1 MAWRTRMARSLPFY
15 YGWVIVANTVSVSL
29 STRTI
34 MAVAML
40 SVFVVPMT
48 EELGWSR
55 GLFSGAVSLGGLC
68 AVVTSPF
75 VGRWLDRFGAGAL
88 LAVSSAVTGILAV
101 GLSLISYPL
110 AFYALYVPGRMIFAG
125 PLELGLPTSISNWFI
140 RRRPLGLA
148 IDAVAKGAGLGILPL
163 VAQSIITGWDWR
175 TAWVCLGVMTCIVG
189 VIPSLLL
196 MARRPED
203 MGLEP
208 DPAPRPAGTVSER
221 DDGQG
226 QGAAPTVG
234 ETNFTVRQAMA
245 TRAFWILTLFS
256 AGGFLVQAGISLHQV
271 PHYINEGL
279 PGPQA
284 ALMVS
289 AFAFSQ
295 MLSGPVW
302 SSVGRRVQV
311 RLLLAAAGFIVA
323 AGAIGTAASSTLL
336 PGLAAAIA
344 VGFGVG
350 GLHLLLRLAWADYY
364 GREHLGTIRGI
375 TLSAQV
381 GGQALGPIIAGVAF
395 DRTSGYQWPFLLFTV
410 VAALSGMLVLA
421 ATPPAKLPGS
431 QGNLSQPGLG

>member
-1 MAWRTRMARSLPFY
+1 MAWRSRMARSLPFY
-15 YGWVIVANTVSVSL
+15 YGWVIVANTVSLSL

-68 AVVTSPF
+68 AVITSPF

-88 LAVSSAVTGILAV
+88 LAASSALTGFLAM
-101 GLSLISYPL
+101 GLSLISYPW

-148 IDAVAKGAGLGILPL
+148 IDAVAKGAGLGIMPL
-163 VAQSIITGWDWR
+163 VAQAIIAGWDWR
-175 TAWVCLGVMTCIVG
+175 TAWVCLGVLTFIVG
-189 VIPSLLL
+189 VVPSLML

-208 DPAPRPAGTVSER
+208 DPAPRPTGAVPAQDGER
-221 DDGQG
+221 QDVTPQ
-226 QGAAPTVG
+226 VE
-234 ETNFTVRQAMA
+234 ETNFTVRQAMG

-256 AGGFLVQAGISLHQV
+256 AGGYLVQAGISLHQV

-302 SSVGRRVQV
+302 SAVGRRVQV
-311 RLLLAAAGFIVA
+311 RVLLAAAGFIVA
-323 AGAIGTAASSTLL
+323 AGAIATAASSTLL
-336 PGLAAAIA
+336 PGLAAA
-344 VGFGVG
+344 VGVGSGVG

-395 DRTSGYQWPFLLFTV
+395 DWTGGYQWPFLLFTG
-410 VAALSGMLVLA
+410 VASLSGLLVLA
-421 ATPPAKLPGS
+421 ATPPRTPAPVF
-431 QGNLSQPGLG
+431 QER